1 MMPLRASRSWL
12 AIALS
17 LFAVVGVAC
26 SSNHAA
32 APAKVIFDKGT
43 PFADL
48 LVPKLTSSVTDG
60 AVGVTVD
67 APVTVSVADGVLAA
81 VSMVNDNGRAISGQL
96 SPNDCAGPPPNSS
109 AVELPK
115 QTKALWGLRR
125 RPAK

>member
-1 MMPLRASRSWL
+1 MEGRLMMPLRTSRSWL

-17 LFAVVGVAC
+17 LFAVVSAAC
-26 SSNHAA
+26 SGSHAA

-67 APVTVSVADGVLAA
+67 APVTVTVADGVLAS
-81 VSMVNDNGRAISGQL
+81 VTMVNDNGRAITGQL
-96 SPNDCAGPPPNSS
+96 SPA
-109 AVELPK
+109 
-115 QTKALWGLRR
+115 
-125 RPAK
+125 RPGWARSE